1 MLELERKNDKV
12 YCNGVKLRIN
22 KQASKG
28 PGNEVVNVE
37 GLEGSNGQKWV
48 SLSRLH
54 EGINTIETT
63 ARQVSTAKYQLTLE
77 EQKEVNELQA
87 RIDTIINNAK
97 SRYVAKPNFS
107 KIDPSK
113 LSDEEKAVLIANLKQ
128 YLAIAEDK

>member
-1 MLELERKNDKV
+1 MLELERINDEV

-54 EGINTIETT
+54 EGMNTIETT
-63 ARQVSTAKYQLTLE
+63 ARQVTTAKYQLTPE

-113 LSDEEKAVLIANLKQ
+113 LSDEEKEALIANLKQ
-128 YLAIAEDK
+128 YLAVAESK

>member
-1 MLELERKNDKV
+1 MLELERINDEV

-28 PGNEVVNVE
+28 AGNEVVNVE

-54 EGINTIETT
+54 EGMNTIETS
-63 ARQVSTAKYQLTLE
+63 ARQVSTAKYQLTPE

-97 SRYVAKPNFS
+97 SRYVAKPNFG

-113 LSDEEKAVLIANLKQ
+113 LSDEEKEALIANLKQ
-128 YLAIAEDK
+128 YLAVAEDK